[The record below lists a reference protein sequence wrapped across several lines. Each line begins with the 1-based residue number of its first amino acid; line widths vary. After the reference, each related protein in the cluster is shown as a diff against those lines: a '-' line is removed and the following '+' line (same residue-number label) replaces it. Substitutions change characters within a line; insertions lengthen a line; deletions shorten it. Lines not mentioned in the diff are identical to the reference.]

1 MGTSNVSLLHAVKK
15 NLDVGLTSTTREF
28 ESVDNLMNSA
38 EVRIPTL
45 QTSNPAV
52 RAILE
57 HLDRNTPTS
66 KEKSAE
72 LQVATEWKKSLSS
85 KVTNAMPKEGTSL
98 KHLEAFDY
106 HKNTNFSDK
115 ELSVKENDGE
125 NSNFEDRRQ
134 MKSTSEATDVTKH
147 TETSSKLNGSH
158 SSQIKFTN
166 ETASFGFTDSR
177 EKGTNQ
183 LWPLPNQIKGQGTT
197 NMPFNSTGSESL
209 KKNPISAF
217 RNRANS
223 GFNFCR

>member
-85 KVTNAMPKEGTSL
+85 KVTNAMPKE
-98 KHLEAFDY
+98 
-106 HKNTNFSDK
+106 
-115 ELSVKENDGE
+115 ENDGE